1 MSDNSTLFPFKLC
14 QHSMWYLIAGI
25 EQYLESADMECQ
37 IDTIERELNRVFMW
51 DSEHGGFFD
60 PENYEGLWARIAE
73 RRAEIQ
79 QWDREWY
86 AEKNRENFTL
96 VNGGKS

>member
-14 QHSMWYLIAGI
+14 QHSMWMLISGI
-25 EQYLESADMECQ
+25 ESYIEHADMECQ
-37 IDTIERELNRVFMW
+37 IDTAERELNRVFMW

-60 PENYEGLWARIAE
+60 PEDYEGLWARIAE